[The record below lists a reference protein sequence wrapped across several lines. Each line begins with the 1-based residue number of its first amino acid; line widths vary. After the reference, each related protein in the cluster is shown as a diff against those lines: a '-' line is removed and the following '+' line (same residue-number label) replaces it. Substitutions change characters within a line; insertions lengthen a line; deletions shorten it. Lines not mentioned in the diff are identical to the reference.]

1 MKLINVF
8 IPHKLAKKIL
18 TTCVVK
24 CINTHSLLFYRSKI
38 NFVEYKNCVHNL
50 LTTIVVSYHEVT
62 IKVYK
67 HYTKINVHSLPN
79 IIVIMTTSTNLK
91 NGFKITTMVEQV
103 SKKKP
108 KHRTKAH
115 TVNKYY
121 KPETRAT
128 DQNYIEN
135 RTKYLAMKEQNAGLC
150 LLLRQRQKV

>member
-1 MKLINVF
+1 
-8 IPHKLAKKIL
+8 
-18 TTCVVK
+18 
-24 CINTHSLLFYRSKI
+24 
-38 NFVEYKNCVHNL
+38 
-50 LTTIVVSYHEVT
+50 
-62 IKVYK
+62 
-67 HYTKINVHSLPN
+67 
-79 IIVIMTTSTNLK
+79 MTTSTNLK

-135 RTKYLAMKEQNAGLC
+135 RTKYLAMKEQNAGQPITETEAESFMSTWPPKPEK
-150 LLLRQRQKV
+150 RK